1 MSLRSRRALL
11 EGDASAPPPL
21 ALVKTLLVCL
31 ALTIALT
38 TSALARGGPQI
49 ERGDVFRWNIRSGQN
64 GLMRVVAVDGAL
76 LEIEQTNEHNRTAGA
91 VRMFGAVTD
100 NGRKL
105 VLLNVGQWKEVWEGE
120 FEHGKIVGTVSTRST
135 RLEFQMV
142 PARHHEEETAP
153 FIAGR
158 VLRWETNALGN
169 QGGTFIVTRTEGRRF
184 FLEQT
189 NRKNPNAGV
198 VRMEG
203 EIRDGRVYL
212 YNRQWNETWV
222 GVFDRGAVIG
232 KVNGQAE
239 FRIFE

>member
-1 MSLRSRRALL
+1 M
-11 EGDASAPPPL
+11 
-21 ALVKTLLVCL
+21 KKLLVVSL
-31 ALTIALT
+31 ALTLALT
-38 TSALARGGPQI
+38 TSALAHGGPHL
-49 ERGDVFRWNIRSGQN
+49 ERGDVFRWSIKGGQN
-64 GLMRVVAVDGAL
+64 GLMRIVAVDGAL
-76 LEIEQTNEHNRTAGA
+76 LEVEQTNEQNRTAGS
-91 VRMFGAVTD
+91 VRMFGAVTE
-100 NGRKL
+100 NGRKI

-120 FEHGKIVGTVSTRST
+120 FEHDKILGTVSTRST
-135 RLEFQMV
+135 RLDFQMV
-142 PARHHEEETAP
+142 PTSHHEEGPAP
-153 FIAGR
+153 FITGR

-169 QGGTFIVTRTEGRRF
+169 QGGTFTVTRTEGPRF

-203 EIRDGRVYL
+203 EVRDGRVYL

-222 GVFDRGAVIG
+222 GVFSHSAVVG

>member
-1 MSLRSRRALL
+1 M
-11 EGDASAPPPL
+11 
-21 ALVKTLLVCL
+21 KTLLVCL
-31 ALTIALT
+31 ALTFALT

-49 ERGDVFRWNIRSGQN
+49 ERGAVFRWNIHGGQN
-64 GLMRVVAVDGAL
+64 GLMRIVAVDGAL

-120 FEHGKIVGTVSTRST
+120 FERDRIVGTVSSGSA
-135 RLEFQMV
+135 RLDFQMV
-142 PARHHEEETAP
+142 PASHHEEGPAP
-153 FIAGR
+153 FITGR
-158 VLRWETNALGN
+158 VLRWETNALGS
-169 QGGTFIVTRTEGRRF
+169 QGGTFIVRRTEGSRF

-189 NRKNPNAGV
+189 NRKNPGAGV

-203 EIRDGRVYL
+203 EVKDGRVYI

-222 GVFDRGAVIG
+222 GVLTRGAVVG
-232 KVNGQAE
+232 KVNGQAD

>member
-1 MSLRSRRALL
+1 
-11 EGDASAPPPL
+11 
-21 ALVKTLLVCL
+21 VKTLLVSL

-49 ERGDVFRWNIRSGQN
+49 GRGDVFRWSIGSGQN
-64 GLMRVVAVDGAL
+64 GLMRIVAVDGAL

-91 VRMFGAVTD
+91 VRMFGAVTE
-100 NGRKL
+100 NGRKI

-120 FEHGKIVGTVSTRST
+120 FEHDKIVGTVSTRST
-135 RLEFQMV
+135 RLDFQMV
-142 PARHHEEETAP
+142 PASHHEEGPAP
-153 FIAGR
+153 FVTGR
-158 VLRWETNALGN
+158 VLHWETNALGN
-169 QGGTFIVTRTEGRRF
+169 QGGTFIVTRTEGPRF

-189 NRKNPNAGV
+189 NRKNPGAGV

-203 EIRDGRVYL
+203 EIRDGRIYI
-212 YNRQWNETWV
+212 YNRPWKETWI
-222 GVFDRGAVIG
+222 GDFGRGAVVG

>member
-1 MSLRSRRALL
+1 M
-11 EGDASAPPPL
+11 
-21 ALVKTLLVCL
+21 KTLLVSL
-31 ALTIALT
+31 ALTFALIP
-38 TSALARGGPQI
+38 SALALGGPQI
-49 ERGDVFRWNIRSGQN
+49 ERGDVFRWSIQNGQS
-64 GLMRVVAVDGAL
+64 GLMRVAAVDGAL
-76 LEIEQTNEHNRTAGA
+76 IEIEQTNDRNRTAGA
-91 VRMFGAVTD
+91 VRMFGAVTE

-105 VLLNVGQWKEVWEGE
+105 VLLNVGQWKEVWEGD

-135 RLEFQMV
+135 HLGFQMV
-142 PARHHEEETAP
+142 PASHHEDGPAP
-153 FIAGR
+153 FITGR
-158 VLRWETNALGN
+158 VLRWETDALGS
-169 QGGTFIVTRTEGRRF
+169 QGGTFIVTRTEGPRF

-222 GVFDRGAVIG
+222 GTFGHGAVVG
-232 KVNGQAE
+232 KVNGKAE

>member
-1 MSLRSRRALL
+1 
-11 EGDASAPPPL
+11 
-21 ALVKTLLVCL
+21 VKTLLVSL

-49 ERGDVFRWNIRSGQN
+49 ERGDVFRWSIRSGPN
-64 GLMRVVAVDGAL
+64 GLMKIVAVDGAL

-91 VRMFGAVTD
+91 VRMFGAVTE
-100 NGRKL
+100 NGRKI

-120 FEHGKIVGTVSTRST
+120 FEHDKIVGTVSTGSVRHG
-135 RLEFQMV
+135 FQMV
-142 PARHHEEETAP
+142 PATHNKEGRAP
-153 FIAGR
+153 FVAGR
-158 VLRWETNALGN
+158 VLHWETNALGS
-169 QGGTFIVTRTEGRRF
+169 QGGTFIVTRTEGPRF
-184 FLEQT
+184 SLEQT
-189 NRKNPNAGV
+189 NRKNPGAGV

-203 EIRDGRVYL
+203 ELRDGRIYI

-222 GVFDRGAVIG
+222 GDFGRGAVVG

>member
-1 MSLRSRRALL
+1 MYLRRRRALL
-11 EGDASAPPPL
+11 EGDASVPPPL
-21 ALVKTLLVCL
+21 ALLKTLLVCL
-31 ALTIALT
+31 ALTFALT

-49 ERGDVFRWNIRSGQN
+49 ERGDVFRWSIRSGQS

-76 LEIEQTNEHNRTAGA
+76 LELEQTNEHNRAAGA

-120 FEHGKIVGTVSTRST
+120 FEHDKIVGTVSTGSA
-135 RLEFQMV
+135 RLGFQMV
-142 PARHHEEETAP
+142 PATPHEEGPAP

-169 QGGTFIVTRTEGRRF
+169 QGGTFIVTRTEGSRF

-189 NRKNPNAGV
+189 NRKNPAAGV

-203 EIRDGRVYL
+203 EVRDGRIFI
-212 YNRQWNETWV
+212 YNRQWNENWV
-222 GVFDRGAVIG
+222 GVFRQGAVVG